1 MKRVAVVM
9 TVLAIAFAAQLLA
22 QDKPA
27 SVIGKWSMD
36 VDTPHGKMSL
46 TVDLKTDPKDATK
59 IVGTLSSDQLG
70 TMTLSGEVAD
80 GKLRFDV
87 SGGPGEMSFVGKL
100 KDADT
105 MNGILSAHNG
115 DMAAVLT
122 RIKPKSALRNWL

>member
-1 MKRVAVVM
+1 MKRMLILM
-9 TVLAIAFAAQLLA
+9 TLLAFAAPALA

-27 SVIGKWSMD
+27 SVVGKWTMD
-36 VDTPHGKMSL
+36 IDTPHGKMSL
-46 TVDLKTDPKDATK
+46 AVDLKADPKDAKK
-59 IVGTLSSDQLG
+59 IVGTLASDQLG
-70 TMTLSGEVAD
+70 TMTLTGEVAD

-87 SGGPGEMSFVGKL
+87 SGGPGEMAFVGKL

-122 RIKPKSALRNWL
+122 RVKSK

>member
-1 MKRVAVVM
+1 MKRVAVII
-9 TVLAIAFAAQLLA
+9 TVLAIALAAPALA

-27 SVIGKWSMD
+27 SVVGKWTMD
-36 VDTPHGKMSL
+36 IDTPHGKMSL
-46 TVDLKTDPKDATK
+46 AVDLKADPKDAKK
-59 IVGTLSSDQLG
+59 IVGTLASDQLG
-70 TMTLSGEVAD
+70 TMTLTGEVAD

-122 RIKPKSALRNWL
+122 RIKPK

>member
-1 MKRVAVVM
+1 MKRRSILIM
-9 TVLAIAFAAQLLA
+9 VLASALAAPAFA

-27 SVIGKWSMD
+27 SVIGKWTMD

-46 TVDLKTDPKDATK
+46 AVDLNADPKDAKK
-59 IVGTLSSDQLG
+59 IVGTLASDLLG
-70 TMTLSGEVAD
+70 TLTLTGEVAD

-87 SGGPGEMSFVGKL
+87 SGGPGEMSFVGTL

-122 RIKPKSALRNWL
+122 RVKPK

>member
-1 MKRVAVVM
+1 MKRMLILM
-9 TVLAIAFAAQLLA
+9 TLLAFAAPALA

-27 SVIGKWSMD
+27 SVIGKWTMD

-46 TVDLKTDPKDATK
+46 AVDLKADPKDAKK
-59 IVGTLSSDQLG
+59 IVGTLASDQLG
-70 TMTLSGEVAD
+70 TMTLTGEVGD
-80 GKLRFDV
+80 GKVRFDV
-87 SGGPGEMSFVGKL
+87 SGGPAEMSFVGKL

-122 RIKPKSALRNWL
+122 RIKSK

>member
-1 MKRVAVVM
+1 MKRVAVII
-9 TVLAIAFAAQLLA
+9 TVLAIALAAPALA

-27 SVIGKWSMD
+27 SVVGKWTMD
-36 VDTPHGKMSL
+36 IDTPHGKMSL
-46 TVDLKTDPKDATK
+46 AVDLKADPKDAKK
-59 IVGTLSSDQLG
+59 ILGTLASDQLG
-70 TMTLSGEVAD
+70 TMTLTDEVAD

-122 RIKPKSALRNWL
+122 RIKPK

>member
-1 MKRVAVVM
+1 MKRMLILM
-9 TVLAIAFAAQLLA
+9 TVLAFAAPALA

-27 SVIGKWSMD
+27 SVVGKWTMD
-36 VDTPHGKMSL
+36 IDTPHGKMSL
-46 TVDLKTDPKDATK
+46 AVDLKADPKDAKK
-59 IVGTLSSDQLG
+59 IVGTLASDQLG
-70 TMTLSGEVAD
+70 TMTLTGEVAD

-122 RIKPKSALRNWL
+122 RIKPK

>member
-1 MKRVAVVM
+1 MLILM
-9 TVLAIAFAAQLLA
+9 TVLAFAAPALA

-27 SVIGKWSMD
+27 SVVGKWTMD
-36 VDTPHGKMSL
+36 IDTPHGKMSL
-46 TVDLKTDPKDATK
+46 AVDLKADPKDAKK
-59 IVGTLSSDQLG
+59 IVGTLASDQLG
-70 TMTLSGEVAD
+70 TMTLTGEVAD

-122 RIKPKSALRNWL
+122 RIKPK

>member
-1 MKRVAVVM
+1 MKRVAVII
-9 TVLAIAFAAQLLA
+9 TVLAIALATPALA

-27 SVIGKWSMD
+27 SVVGKWTMD
-36 VDTPHGKMSL
+36 IDTPHGKMSL
-46 TVDLKTDPKDATK
+46 AVDLKADPKDAKK
-59 IVGTLSSDQLG
+59 ILGTLASDQLG
-70 TMTLSGEVAD
+70 TMTLTGEVAD

-122 RIKPKSALRNWL
+122 RIKPK

>member
-1 MKRVAVVM
+1 MKRVAVMVTM
-9 TVLAIAFAAQLLA
+9 LAMAFAAPVLT

-27 SVIGKWSMD
+27 SVIGKWNMD

-46 TVDLKTDPKDATK
+46 TVDLKADPKDAKK
-59 IVGTLSSDQLG
+59 ILGTLLSDQLG
-70 TMTLSGEVAD
+70 TMTLTGEVAD

-115 DMAAVLT
+115 DMTAVLT
-122 RIKPKSALRNWL
+122 RVKPK

>member
-1 MKRVAVVM
+1 MKRVALIIS
-9 TVLAIAFAAQLLA
+9 VLAIAASLLA

-27 SVIGKWSMD
+27 SVIGKWNMD

-46 TVDLKTDPKDATK
+46 AVDLKADPKDAKK
-59 IVGTLSSDQLG
+59 IVGTLASDQLG
-70 TMTLSGEVAD
+70 TMTLTGEVAA
-80 GKLRFDV
+80 GQVRFDV

-122 RIKPKSALRNWL
+122 RVKSK

>member
-1 MKRVAVVM
+1 MKRM
-9 TVLAIAFAAQLLA
+9 SILITLLAIAFGAPALA

-27 SVIGKWSMD
+27 SVIGKWTMD
-36 VDTPHGKMSL
+36 IDTPHGKMSL
-46 TVDLKTDPKDATK
+46 AVDLKADPKDAKK
-59 IVGTLSSDQLG
+59 IVGTLASDPLG
-70 TMTLSGEVAD
+70 TMTLTGEVAD

-122 RIKPKSALRNWL
+122 RVKPK

>member
-1 MKRVAVVM
+1 MKRMAATM
-9 TVLAIAFAAQLLA
+9 MVLAIALAAPGLA
-22 QDKPA
+22 QDKPG
-27 SVIGKWSMD
+27 SVIGKWTMD

-46 TVDLKTDPKDATK
+46 AVDLKADPKDAKK
-59 IVGTLSSDQLG
+59 IVGTLASDLLG
-70 TMTLSGEVAD
+70 TLTLAGEVAD

-122 RIKPKSALRNWL
+122 RVKSK